1 MSPHVWSMKSTF
13 ELIRLYERNALLWDT
28 KNENYR
34 NREAKET
41 IISNIA
47 KHMNVSTAEIHRKL
61 HNLRNQVCQELH
73 RLKKKRSKS
82 NKMCTSNW
90 PYFSALKFL
99 IPSVISR
106 SRSPDIS
113 IQQMILEEKKYDQR
127 DILNTMEDEQI
138 STEKY
143 EEKKEMKY
151 LKSLDIINEAESM
164 RSQISLSRVTNEDD
178 RFCEWVA
185 LELRSLR
192 SEINKRK
199 LKSEIRKAICR
210 IADLDDASIFA
221 SNPSSN
227 SSLPYSSPVPS
238 PTYLSL
244 CEITNVKSEYII

>member
-1 MSPHVWSMKSTF
+1 
-13 ELIRLYERNALLWDT
+13 
-28 KNENYR
+28 
-34 NREAKET
+34 
-41 IISNIA
+41 
-47 KHMNVSTAEIHRKL
+47 
-61 HNLRNQVCQELH
+61 
-73 RLKKKRSKS
+73 
-82 NKMCTSNW
+82 
-90 PYFSALKFL
+90 
-99 IPSVISR
+99 
-106 SRSPDIS
+106 
-113 IQQMILEEKKYDQR
+113 MILEEKNYDQKNT
-127 DILNTMEDEQI
+127 ILNTMEDEQI

-143 EEKKEMKY
+143 KEKKEIKY
-151 LKSLDIINEAESM
+151 FKSLDINEEESI

-238 PTYLSL
+238 PTHLSL

>member
-13 ELIRLYERNALLWDT
+13 ELIRLYQRNALLWDT

-61 HNLRNQVCQELH
+61 HNLRNQ
-73 RLKKKRSKS
+73 
-82 NKMCTSNW
+82 
-90 PYFSALKFL
+90 
-99 IPSVISR
+99 
-106 SRSPDIS
+106 
-113 IQQMILEEKKYDQR
+113 IQQMILEEKNYDQR
-127 DILNTMEDEQI
+127 NTILNTMEDEQI

-143 EEKKEMKY
+143 EEKKEIKY
-151 LKSLDIINEAESM
+151 LKSLDIINEEESI

>member
-13 ELIRLYERNALLWDT
+13 ELIRLYQRNALLWDT

-82 NKMCTSNW
+82 NN
-90 PYFSALKFL
+90 
-99 IPSVISR
+99 
-106 SRSPDIS
+106 
-113 IQQMILEEKKYDQR
+113 IQQMILEEKNYDQR
-127 DILNTMEDEQI
+127 NTILNTMEDEQI

-143 EEKKEMKY
+143 EEKKEIKY
-151 LKSLDIINEAESM
+151 LKSLDIINEEESI